1 MGLKN
6 KLKQYAAPVQ
16 EYKIEVLDEVVKM
29 RPLSLKEFN
38 EWGEKHRN
46 KEKEENSI
54 DSALDLFLR
63 SCVNEN
69 GEREATEEYLQLLK
83 NLPPEVCIE
92 LANQASVINKLTVND
107 SVENKAKN

>member
-1 MGLKN
+1 MGLKS
-6 KLKQYAAPVQ
+6 KLKDYVAPVQ

-29 RPLSLKEFN
+29 RALSLKEFN
-38 EWGEKHRN
+38 EWGDKHKN
-46 KEKEENSI
+46 KEANTNSI

-63 SCVNEN
+63 SCVNED

-92 LANQASVINKLTVND
+92 LANQASIVNKLTVND